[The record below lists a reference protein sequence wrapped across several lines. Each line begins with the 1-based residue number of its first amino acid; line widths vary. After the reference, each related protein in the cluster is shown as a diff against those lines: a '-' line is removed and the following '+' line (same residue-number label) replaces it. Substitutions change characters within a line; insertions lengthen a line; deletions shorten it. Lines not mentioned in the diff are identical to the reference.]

1 MTSDPH
7 LPQEG
12 EPQATQPQGLPA
24 PAGSSAGSEPP
35 PARVL
40 IVRTGAIG
48 DVVNALTLAAAL
60 KDARAPARPVT
71 IGWLVHPLSAPLLEG
86 GGLVDHVFRVPRGQG
101 LLGLGGYRAALGA
114 AREHAWDL
122 AIDLQRIAKS
132 ALLARLS
139 GAPRVLG
146 WDRVRA
152 KEGAWLLVRERV
164 ARTDPHKHMVEQ
176 YADFA
181 RHLGL
186 APREPF
192 GLLAR
197 EPGAAA
203 RWAAHPWQGPV
214 AVVNVGASTPQKRWA
229 PERFGAVAAALAAA
243 GLHVVLTGNG
253 ADDRAAAGTA
263 LATAHA
269 AGAPHVESLVDHTTL
284 PELTELLARAE
295 LFVGCDTG
303 PMHMAVSLGC
313 RTLALFGTGRA
324 RRTGPYG
331 ARAEGPIR
339 VVYAGAAATSPD
351 APFDG
356 VPAPLTELTSDRVIA
371 HALALLD
378 LPRPAPIP

>member
-1 MTSDPH
+1 MMDD
-7 LPQEG
+7 
-12 EPQATQPQGLPA
+12 PQGE
-24 PAGSSAGSEPP
+24 AGGGQPVSGALP

-60 KDARAPARPVT
+60 KSAAKPDRPVT

-86 GGLVDHVFRVPRGQG
+86 NELVDHVFRVPRGAG
-101 LLGLGGYRAALGA
+101 LLGLGGYRSALGA
-114 AREHAWDL
+114 ARELDWDL

-132 ALLARLS
+132 ALLARMS

-192 GLLAR
+192 GLLPRDRA
-197 EPGAAA
+197 AAA
-203 RWAAHPWQGPV
+203 RWAEHAWQGPV
-214 AVVNVGASTPQKRWA
+214 AVVNVGASTPQKRWS
-229 PERFGAVAAALAAA
+229 PERFGAVVAALEAA
-243 GLHVVLTGNG
+243 GQHVVLTGNG
-253 ADDRAAAGTA
+253 ATDRAAAAAA
-263 LATAHA
+263 LATAQA
-269 AGAPHVESLVDHTTL
+269 AGARHVESLVDQTTL
-284 PELTELLARAE
+284 PELAELLARAE

-313 RTLALFGTGRA
+313 RTLALFGMGRA

-331 ARAEGPIR
+331 AQPSGPVR
-339 VVYAGAAATSPD
+339 VVYAGDAAAEPT

-356 VPAPLTELTSDRVIA
+356 VPAPLTELSSERVVA
-371 HALALLD
+371 HALSLLE
-378 LPRPAPIP
+378 LPRPTPTP